1 MAGKGWRRARP
12 DYPAGILAVYDS
24 PREPDCRYTVV
35 YTPET
40 FTDAGGGHAETWV
53 TFANIDDDG
62 LGMHGECRLHE
73 RPRASGWG
81 NRPGAGK
88 VIAFEALPAEAQA
101 YVRHD
106 LAQWAQT
113 CDDCGAQ
120 VPEIIGCPDGAEVC
134 ADCFAGH

>member
-1 MAGKGWRRARP
+1 MNHGKGWRRARP
-12 DYPAGILAVYDS
+12 DYPAGIMAIYDS

-40 FTDAGGGHAETWV
+40 IELDGQRPETYV
-53 TFANIDDDG
+53 TYANIDADG
-62 LGMHGECRLHE
+62 AGMHGEAHLYD

-88 VIAFEALPAEAQA
+88 VIAYDALPEDVKA
-101 YVRHD
+101 YVQRD
-106 LAQWAQT
+106 LTQWAET

-134 ADCFAGH
+134 ADCFTGH